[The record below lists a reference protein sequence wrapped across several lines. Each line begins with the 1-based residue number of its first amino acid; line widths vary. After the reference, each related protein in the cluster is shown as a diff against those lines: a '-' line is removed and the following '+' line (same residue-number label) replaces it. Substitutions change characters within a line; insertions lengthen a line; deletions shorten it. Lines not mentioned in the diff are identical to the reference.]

1 MTVSTAGKKF
11 ERKYFNSNLA
21 AAFYIYELSVLET
34 KTW

>member
-11 ERKYFNSNLA
+11 ERKYFNANLA
-21 AAFYIYELSVLET
+21 VAFYTYEFSVFEI